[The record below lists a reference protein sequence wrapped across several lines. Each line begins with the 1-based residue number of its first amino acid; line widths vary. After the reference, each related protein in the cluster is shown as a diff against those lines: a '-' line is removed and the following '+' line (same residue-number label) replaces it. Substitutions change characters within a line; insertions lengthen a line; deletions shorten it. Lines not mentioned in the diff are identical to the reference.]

1 MKCKNLLGGINR
13 SNDTDKLMRKLE
25 DWVLGINE
33 VEEGEKRKREKKNK
47 NSFGDL
53 WDDVKKTSI
62 LIIGVTVGEKE
73 KWAENIIKD
82 IIAEKKYFWT
92 NSMM

>member
-1 MKCKNLLGGINR
+1 MKLKRGQKG
-13 SNDTDKLMRKLE
+13 K
-25 DWVLGINE
+25 
-33 VEEGEKRKREKKNK
+33 EKERKKNK

-53 WDDVKKTSI
+53 WDDVKKTNI
-62 LIIGVTVGEKE
+62 LIIGVTVGKKE

>member
-1 MKCKNLLGGINR
+1 
-13 SNDTDKLMRKLE
+13 MRKLE

-53 WDDVKKTSI
+53 WDDVKKTNI

-73 KWAENIIKD
+73 KWAKNIIKD

-92 NSMM
+92 NSMMKGLPWDIN

>member
-1 MKCKNLLGGINR
+1 
-13 SNDTDKLMRKLE
+13 MRKLE

-53 WDDVKKTSI
+53 WDDVKKTNI

>member
-53 WDDVKKTSI
+53 WDDVKKTNI